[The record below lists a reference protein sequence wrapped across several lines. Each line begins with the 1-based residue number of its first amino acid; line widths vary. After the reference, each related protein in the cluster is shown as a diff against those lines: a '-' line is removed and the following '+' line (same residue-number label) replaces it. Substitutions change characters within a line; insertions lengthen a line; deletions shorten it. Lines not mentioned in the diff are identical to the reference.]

1 MTFLR
6 TFQMAALCSL
16 VALSGGCAIVTS
28 EHEPLAK
35 VTNAQLN
42 LPQVSQHARINWPQ
56 AGWWRQYQDA
66 QLDALIDLAFQGAP
80 DLQVLASRVSA
91 SQIAADGVKKLS
103 YPTGGI
109 KLSAA
114 GQTYPEHY
122 IYPQG
127 LGGEWKD
134 SGLIAANLTWDLDIW
149 GRHRAQYRAA
159 LGQEA
164 AAQFEYAAAQQSI
177 ASNIVALHAQLSAL
191 GARVELLDRQIALQ
205 QQTKQ
210 RWFEREAAGLQAV
223 QNSVQVDVVLAQLEQ
238 LKGTFDAQR
247 DIMRAQLAFLVGTTP
262 ADLPAINPMTQS
274 WATLSLPNEVP
285 VDILSTRPD
294 IAAAQHYIVAAT
306 ENIKA
311 VKAEFYPNINLNLTA
326 GFQAIGLD
334 KLLKTS
340 SRFDIVE
347 PAITLPIFAGAG
359 LNAKLRNE
367 QAQLDS
373 AIANYNKT
381 VYKAISETFEQL
393 ANHRNSMVQVAQQAR
408 VLQSNNRLAQLAQE
422 RFAQGIT
429 PQMELLI
436 ARSSALRE
444 QDNLLAQ
451 IAARRVQEAKLAVNL
466 GVRLRVP
473 AAAKPE

>member
-56 AGWWRQYQDA
+56 AGWWRQYQDG
-66 QLDALIDLAFQGAP
+66 QLNALIDLAFQGAP

-109 KLSAA
+109 KLSVA

-164 AAQFEYAAAQQSI
+164 AAQFVS
-177 ASNIVALHAQLSAL
+177 
-191 GARVELLDRQIALQ
+191 
-205 QQTKQ
+205 
-210 RWFEREAAGLQAV
+210 
-223 QNSVQVDVVLAQLEQ
+223 
-238 LKGTFDAQR
+238 
-247 DIMRAQLAFLVGTTP
+247 
-262 ADLPAINPMTQS
+262 
-274 WATLSLPNEVP
+274 
-285 VDILSTRPD
+285 
-294 IAAAQHYIVAAT
+294 
-306 ENIKA
+306 
-311 VKAEFYPNINLNLTA
+311 
-326 GFQAIGLD
+326 
-334 KLLKTS
+334 
-340 SRFDIVE
+340 
-347 PAITLPIFAGAG
+347 
-359 LNAKLRNE
+359 
-367 QAQLDS
+367 
-373 AIANYNKT
+373 
-381 VYKAISETFEQL
+381 
-393 ANHRNSMVQVAQQAR
+393 
-408 VLQSNNRLAQLAQE
+408 
-422 RFAQGIT
+422 
-429 PQMELLI
+429 
-436 ARSSALRE
+436 
-444 QDNLLAQ
+444 
-451 IAARRVQEAKLAVNL
+451 
-466 GVRLRVP
+466 
-473 AAAKPE
+473 

>member
-66 QLDALIDLAFQGAP
+66 QLDALIGLAFQGSP

-109 KLSAA
+109 KLSVA

-262 ADLPAINPMTQS
+262 ADLPAINPMTQP

-285 VDILSTRPD
+285 VDILSARPD

-347 PAITLPIFAGAG
+347 PAPYLCRRRS
-359 LNAKLRNE
+359 KC
-367 QAQLDS
+367 
-373 AIANYNKT
+373 
-381 VYKAISETFEQL
+381 
-393 ANHRNSMVQVAQQAR
+393 QVAQ
-408 VLQSNNRLAQLAQE
+408 
-422 RFAQGIT
+422 
-429 PQMELLI
+429 
-436 ARSSALRE
+436 
-444 QDNLLAQ
+444 
-451 IAARRVQEAKLAVNL
+451 
-466 GVRLRVP
+466 
-473 AAAKPE
+473 